1 MVIPLIIYFVIIQ
14 IIHFLSSWKLYKL
27 AGVPWWYAMIPI
39 YNAIVLMNIIKRPP
53 WWTILLFLP
62 VINLIMFPVI
72 WVEIIRSFGK
82 VGTFDTWLVIL
93 SLGFYITYLNYN
105 PASLEYRPDRSL
117 KPRTGT
123 GEWVSSILFAVI
135 AATIVHTY
143 IIQPFVIPT
152 SSMEK
157 SMLVGDFL
165 FVSKVHY
172 GARTPITALALPM
185 VHDTI
190 PLLKTKSYV
199 FSDDATKQQSSWQN
213 SFQLPY
219 FRWPGFQQ
227 IERNDIV
234 VFNQPADTL
243 RDMNNFHPDR
253 SYLKPIDKKTNLVK
267 RCVGL
272 PGDTLS
278 LHDGYVYINGTKTDS
293 ELENQLQ
300 FSYIVQTN
308 GSTLAKGYMYDRFGV
323 TDDFGAIQ
331 PGFYYF
337 KSLTRETVKKMRKNP
352 NIVEIK
358 RIVAD
363 GSSASEPVYPYPA
376 VSNNT
381 VDEYA
386 PIYIPKKGQR
396 ISINLQTLPLYKRVI
411 TAYEGN
417 TLKVNDNA
425 IYINGKK
432 TDTYTF
438 KQDYYWMMGDN
449 RHNSI
454 DSRFWGFV
462 PFDHVVGKPVLT
474 WLSWD
479 KEGKKIR
486 WKHLFTTV
494 NKKGEQRSYA
504 WVLGIL
510 LLGYFAYYRY
520 RKWSLKRT
528 SKY

>member
-1 MVIPLIIYFVIIQ
+1 MILQLIIYFFIVQ
-14 IIHFLSSWKLYKL
+14 IIHSISTTRLYKL
-27 AGVPWWYAMIPI
+27 AGYHWWYAVIPV
-39 YNAIVLMNIIKRPP
+39 YNAIVLMKIIKRPR
-53 WWTILLFLP
+53 WWVLLLFLP

-72 WVEIIRSFGK
+72 WVETIRSFGK
-82 VGTFDTWLVIL
+82 VKTIDTCLVLGT
-93 SLGFYITYLNYN
+93 LGCYITYLNYN
-105 PASLEYRPDRSL
+105 SASLIYRSDRSL
-117 KPRTGT
+117 KPDTGT
-123 GEWVSSILFAVI
+123 GEWVSSVLFAVI

-143 IIQPFVIPT
+143 VVQPFVIPT

-190 PLLKTKSYV
+190 PILKTKSYV
-199 FSDDATKQQSSWQN
+199 FSDDPAEKQSTWLN
-213 SFQLPY
+213 MFQMPY
-219 FRWPGFQQ
+219 FRLPGLQD
-227 IERNDIV
+227 IKRNDIV

-278 LHDGYVYINGTKTDS
+278 LHNGYVYINGAKTDN
-293 ELENQLQ
+293 ELENKLQ

-308 GSTLAKGYMYDRFGV
+308 GSTLSKNYMYDRFGV
-323 TDDFGAIQ
+323 TDDYGAIK

-337 KSLTRETVKKMRKNP
+337 KSLTRGTVERLRKNP

-363 GSSASEPVYPYPA
+363 DKAAAEPVFPNHSAYT
-376 VSNNT
+376 NT
-381 VDEYA
+381 VDQWA
-386 PIYIPKKGQR
+386 PIYIPEKGQQIKIDPR
-396 ISINLQTLPLYKRVI
+396 TLPLYKRII
-411 TAYEGN
+411 TTYENN
-417 TLKVNDNA
+417 TLKVIGNA
-425 IYINGKK
+425 IYINGIKK
-432 TDTYTF
+432 DTYTF

-486 WKHLFTTV
+486 WERIFTTV
-494 NKKGEQRSYA
+494 NKKGEQQSYA
-504 WVLGIL
+504 WIPGL
-510 LLGYFAYYRY
+510 LLSGYILFYLSQKR
-520 RKWSLKRT
+520 SLKKSR
-528 SKY
+528 KQ